1 MDDVKVYINEA
12 EEKMEFATLH
22 LEEAL
27 SRIRA
32 GKANVHI
39 LDCVRVSSYGSEM
52 PLNNVATITT
62 PDLRTIAIKPWDKN
76 MIAPIEKAIIDSP
89 VGIMPANNGEVIIIA
104 IPPLT
109 GERRKDLVK
118 EVKQLHSELEKEEK
132 SRQKIEFEEKIINLP
147 MTTTNNFE
155 GYKIVKYIKVVSEE
169 IIFKNSFWKR
179 LDAGLEDLGNAF
191 SFKQTE
197 MSGASELIANAR
209 EYALEKF
216 KRKVA
221 KLGANAVVGVEF
233 ESSFGSDVVRVA
245 IFGTAVIISEYESQ

>member
-1 MDDVKVYINEA
+1 MAEYCIKCNKKIGFWEDAALYVADEKPMCNQCAQPVSECFEKLYRCNSEELVNVEEELSKICNNTYDDVLSTLIVKKFSDRRVEMGLLT
-12 EEKMEFATLH
+12 EE
-22 LEEAL
+22 
-27 SRIRA
+27 
-32 GKANVHI
+32 
-39 LDCVRVSSYGSEM
+39 
-52 PLNNVATITT
+52 
-62 PDLRTIAIKPWDKN
+62 
-76 MIAPIEKAIIDSP
+76 
-89 VGIMPANNGEVIIIA
+89 
-104 IPPLT
+104 
-109 GERRKDLVK
+109 
-118 EVKQLHSELEKEEK
+118 EKEEK
-132 SRQKIEFEEKIINLP
+132 SRQKIEFEEKVINLP

-245 IFGTAVIISEYESQ
+245 IFGTAVIISESE